1 MALISV
7 SIMISDVE
15 QFYVL
20 FDHLYSMYLLKSFA
34 LFFFFGHAAGTW
46 DLSSPT
52 GDQTYARCIGS
63 TESFGSLGKSLLTH
77 F

>member
-34 LFFFFGHAAGTW
+34 LFFFLAMQRAHGI
-46 DLSSPT
+46 LVPL
-52 GDQTYARCIGS
+52 
-63 TESFGSLGKSLLTH
+63 LGIKPMPVALEAQSLLDP
-77 F
+77 

>member
-34 LFFFFGHAAGTW
+34 FFFFFLAMQRAHGILVPLPGIKPMPIALEA
-46 DLSSPT
+46 
-52 GDQTYARCIGS
+52 Q
-63 TESFGSLGKSLLTH
+63 SLLDP
-77 F
+77 